1 MPPHRQR
8 TSILWH
14 REVFSMHMFITNSP
28 CSRTNLSVPA
38 LALDI
43 LMPDSG
49 ASSSSENTGKSLK
62 SYPGRK
68 CCPCWRQNL
77 TKKPSLHWGERWIMH
92 CGSMHSNLDQKQTS
106 SLLEQRFAKQHMSTM
121 KTVGFDRMIIHAAG
135 LRTFNFIA
143 NYHQEVKKKVKRFPR
158 TRALSSP

>member
-1 MPPHRQR
+1 
-8 TSILWH
+8 
-14 REVFSMHMFITNSP
+14 MHMFITNSP

-43 LMPDSG
+43 LMSDSG

-77 TKKPSLHWGERWIMH
+77 TKKPSLHWGGRWLMH
-92 CGSMHSNLDQKQTS
+92 CGSMRSNLDQKQTS

-135 LRTFNFIA
+135 LRTFNFSPIIIKELQ
-143 NYHQEVKKKVKRFPR
+143 NR
-158 TRALSSP
+158 SSGSRVRELCLLHGAAHPAAQNPQKLL